1 MPLLRNKI
9 ATELETGC
17 IEDHDHFSL
26 LSQNQTCNPCGK
38 PVIKKSLSRKECK
51 AVNQVVK
58 KSANQTQSPNS
69 KSTDMLLEQKKAPS
83 GDRECGKITINPP
96 VNNEVCEWEKLNPAL
111 QSFFPPD
118 DSFTYVVTEFTS
130 LSTESFPGSPEYAY
144 KAIVRINAIS
154 DEDSAAEDDDSQSLY
169 LPTYKRKKIRF
180 EESSL

>member
-17 IEDHDHFSL
+17 IEDHDNFSL

-38 PVIKKSLSRKECK
+38 PVIKKSLSRKERK
-51 AVNQVVK
+51 AVNRSDSEKQVVK

-83 GDRECGKITINPP
+83 GDRECGKMTINPP

-111 QSFFPPD
+111 QSFFPPV
-118 DSFTYVVTEFTS
+118 TYVVTEFTS

-144 KAIVRINAIS
+144 KATVLTKLLCY
-154 DEDSAAEDDDSQSLY
+154 Q
-169 LPTYKRKKIRF
+169 
-180 EESSL
+180 